1 MVRDIELLAPAGN
14 SEALHAAVQSGADA
28 VYIGGTS
35 FNARQSAKN
44 FTIEDIKREAD
55 HCHLYGVDLHV
66 TLNTL
71 IKEREL
77 KKVIDYV
84 EDLNDAGVDA
94 LIVQDL
100 GVAKLIR
107 KICPDMPLHASTQM
121 TVTSLEGVRYLE
133 DMGFTRVVLARELS
147 CDEIKKITDNAKA
160 EIEVFVHGA
169 LCMCYSGQCLMSS
182 ILGARS
188 ANRGRCAQP
197 CRLNY
202 TLTDNMGTDINA
214 YALSPKDLA
223 MVDELNR
230 LRGIG
235 VKSLKIEGRL
245 KRAEYVSAVTG
256 IYRKYLDTKETV
268 SKDDLS
274 ELKNAFSRSGFTK
287 GYFNNKLGKDMMS
300 HKISG
305 NVSENI
311 FTDAAKE
318 RTRDGANI
326 RKIPVYMYASLR
338 DNEPLSI
345 TLTDDEGHIITV
357 NGEMCAEKAIN
368 KPLDE
373 ERLRE
378 QLNKLGNTPFLSV
391 KTEVSIDK
399 GITIPI
405 KEINNLRREACEKLT
420 DERIKREK
428 RKFFKADLSKN
439 INKTYKKTELYAE
452 CYTLEQAK
460 ECLRCGIKK
469 VFVPSDIDINDDRVI
484 KKADDI
490 YSDNKLPCNS
500 LMISNPADI
509 RRYKDRELYGDFRLN
524 VYNSYTADLF
534 NELCEMTLSPELNI
548 HEIKEVINNTDA
560 LCSLIAYG
568 KLPLMIMKNCP
579 IKALGK
585 CQDKKMRYSLRDR
598 KNEEFQ
604 IICKNDCR
612 AVLLNSKPVF
622 MADKMED
629 LLALKPHSIRLIF
642 TTEDKAAVGNIIGLY
657 KDAMDNKKVRN
668 IFLDNDFTRG
678 HYYRGVE

>member
-1 MVRDIELLAPAGN
+1 MVRDIELLAPAGS

-55 HCHLYGVDLHV
+55 YCHLYGVDLHV

-77 KKVIDYV
+77 KKVIEYV
-84 EDLNDAGVDA
+84 EALNDAGVDA

-256 IYRKYLDTKETV
+256 IYRR
-268 SKDDLS
+268 S
-274 ELKNAFSRSGFTK
+274 E
-287 GYFNNKLGKDMMS
+287 
-300 HKISG
+300 
-305 NVSENI
+305 
-311 FTDAAKE
+311 
-318 RTRDGANI
+318 
-326 RKIPVYMYASLR
+326 
-338 DNEPLSI
+338 
-345 TLTDDEGHIITV
+345 
-357 NGEMCAEKAIN
+357 
-368 KPLDE
+368 
-373 ERLRE
+373 
-378 QLNKLGNTPFLSV
+378 SV
-391 KTEVSIDK
+391 V
-399 GITIPI
+399 
-405 KEINNLRREACEKLT
+405 
-420 DERIKREK
+420 
-428 RKFFKADLSKN
+428 
-439 INKTYKKTELYAE
+439 
-452 CYTLEQAK
+452 
-460 ECLRCGIKK
+460 
-469 VFVPSDIDINDDRVI
+469 
-484 KKADDI
+484 
-490 YSDNKLPCNS
+490 
-500 LMISNPADI
+500 
-509 RRYKDRELYGDFRLN
+509 
-524 VYNSYTADLF
+524 
-534 NELCEMTLSPELNI
+534 
-548 HEIKEVINNTDA
+548 
-560 LCSLIAYG
+560 
-568 KLPLMIMKNCP
+568 
-579 IKALGK
+579 
-585 CQDKKMRYSLRDR
+585 
-598 KNEEFQ
+598 
-604 IICKNDCR
+604 
-612 AVLLNSKPVF
+612 
-622 MADKMED
+622 
-629 LLALKPHSIRLIF
+629 
-642 TTEDKAAVGNIIGLY
+642 
-657 KDAMDNKKVRN
+657 
-668 IFLDNDFTRG
+668 
-678 HYYRGVE
+678 